1 MVSFTQVDPAD
12 LDTSRLGRRGRVSYP
27 ILKSFMEANIKLAKL
42 DMTGFEGKNPA
53 YLRSVLT
60 SYINS
65 HNLPIKL
72 FSAQGDLHLMRLD
85 LNNDGTPNP
94 DWETENMKTT
104 EGAKGHE
111 RDLTPMPINAE
122 EVEKR
127 GQTEMAQKHK

>member
-27 ILKSFMEANIKLAKL
+27 LLKSFMEANMKLAKL
-42 DMTGFEGKNPA
+42 DMKGFEGKNPN

-65 HNLPIKL
+65 HDLPIKL

-94 DWETENMKTT
+94 NWQEENMKAT
-104 EGAKGHE
+104 EGAAGHQ
-111 RDLTPMPINAE
+111 RDLTPVAINAE
-122 EVEKR
+122 EVERRSAEER
-127 GQTEMAQKHK
+127 GKKHK